1 MRVQGAIYF
10 VILMRSFAT
19 KESVLPML
27 VHYGRLKA
35 DPSPVAQGDFGI
47 RLLEDLEPIN
57 FCC

>member
-47 RLLEDLEPIN
+47 RLLEDLGTN
-57 FCC
+57 